1 MKKIISLILALTLV
15 LSLAACGGSSK
26 AEEPVSVDVAALYDS
41 YSQYMPDMFY
51 PDDETL
57 MNFLGINAADCAQY
71 KIAICAE
78 GMRCDEV
85 WLVEAKDQAALE
97 NLRQLAE
104 TRILSKK
111 DETVTYAPDQ
121 YVIVEK
127 AQIVENGLYL
137 ALLISPDVDALKA
150 GFEAAFQ

>member
-1 MKKIISLILALTLV
+1 MKKIISLILALVLM
-15 LSLAACGGSSK
+15 LSLAACGGSK
-26 AEEPVSVDVAALYDS
+26 AAEPVSVDVAALYES

-51 PDDETL
+51 PDEDTL
-57 MNFLGINAADCAQY
+57 LNFLGVEASDCAQY

-78 GMRCDEV
+78 GMRSDEV
-85 WLVEAKDQAALE
+85 WLIEAKDQAALE
-97 NLRQLAE
+97 NLRTLAQ
-104 TRILSKK
+104 TRIQSKL

-127 AQIVENGLYL
+127 AQILENGLYL